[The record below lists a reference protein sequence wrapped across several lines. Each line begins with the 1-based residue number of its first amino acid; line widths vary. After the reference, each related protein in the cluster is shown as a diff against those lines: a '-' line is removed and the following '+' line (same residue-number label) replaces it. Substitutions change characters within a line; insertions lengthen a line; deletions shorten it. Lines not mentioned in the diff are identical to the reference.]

1 MTRQGTE
8 ASSARR
14 RKRRLA
20 WWSAPAA
27 LAALAVAAKLLSV
40 GALGGAAAEAFA
52 AGNQHGLS
60 DAVGG
65 LLFAN
70 VLEPHKALVA
80 SGDAHVLAGD
90 FISARSDFTKALQ
103 AGPGDDECRIRVNLA
118 LSIEKL
124 GDSAASSRDPQA
136 AALYA
141 EALEVVQEAPGSC
154 HEDGPGNREGEGQ
167 RLDAA
172 GERLEA
178 KKTSHSGESPSK
190 DQGSGQPSVQQQD
203 QLQQLQESARKAQ
216 SERTEG
222 QDRDRYLRGPDD
234 PGVDRPW

>member
-1 MTRQGTE
+1 MTRPGTE
-8 ASSARR
+8 AGNARR

-20 WWSAPAA
+20 LWSAPAA
-27 LAALAVAAKLLSV
+27 LAALAVAAKLLSI

-52 AGNQHGLS
+52 AGNQHGVS
-60 DAVGG
+60 DAAGG

-80 SGDAHVLAGD
+80 SGDAHVVAGD
-90 FISARSDFTKALQ
+90 FTSARSEFTKALNV
-103 AGPGDDECRIRVNLA
+103 GPGDDECKVRVNLA

-141 EALEVVQEAPGSC
+141 EALEVVQEAPASC
-154 HEDGPGNREGEGQ
+154 HEDGPGNGDGEGQ

-172 GERLEA
+172 RERLEA
-178 KKTSHSGESPSK
+178 KKTSYSGESPSK

-234 PGVDRPW
+234 SGVDRPW